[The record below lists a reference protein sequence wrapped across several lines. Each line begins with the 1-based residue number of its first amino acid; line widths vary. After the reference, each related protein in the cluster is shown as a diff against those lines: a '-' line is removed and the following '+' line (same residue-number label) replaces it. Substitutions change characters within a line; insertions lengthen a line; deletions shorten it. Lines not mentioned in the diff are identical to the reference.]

1 MTEIVRYQNIQ
12 IHIIRSACR
21 KTIAIQIKAGQ
32 VSMLVPQSLPK
43 TEIERLL
50 IKKSR
55 WITEKLHFQA
65 QINAIKPKQF
75 IKGEKFSCL
84 GQDYDLE
91 VAQGS
96 SAKIHLYQNQLV
108 AIVRDKQ
115 ADNSALIK
123 RLLMRWYQAQAEV
136 KLLEKTEHYA
146 KIIGVTPTRIVVKTF
161 KARWGSCSAKGDI
174 HYNWKI
180 IMATND
186 VVDYV
191 VIHELCH
198 ILHHNHSPQFWKT
211 VEFHLP
217 AYREYKAWLKLN
229 GNLLEI

>member
-1 MTEIVRYQNIQ
+1 
-12 IHIIRSACR
+12 
-21 KTIAIQIKAGQ
+21 
-32 VSMLVPQSLPK
+32 
-43 TEIERLL
+43 
-50 IKKSR
+50 
-55 WITEKLHFQA
+55 
-65 QINAIKPKQF
+65 
-75 IKGEKFSCL
+75 
-84 GQDYDLE
+84 
-91 VAQGS
+91 
-96 SAKIHLYQNQLV
+96 
-108 AIVRDKQ
+108 
-115 ADNSALIK
+115 
-123 RLLMRWYQAQAEV
+123 MRWYQAQAEV